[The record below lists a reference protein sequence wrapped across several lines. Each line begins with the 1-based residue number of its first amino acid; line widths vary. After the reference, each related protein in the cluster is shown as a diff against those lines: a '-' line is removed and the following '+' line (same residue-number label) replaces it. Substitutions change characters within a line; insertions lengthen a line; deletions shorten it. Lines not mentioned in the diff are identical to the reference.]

1 MDGIITFGSAAEN
14 QISVTFDDQRTDE
27 EKIVRSLVE
36 GGVTVREKPAPV
48 P

>member
-1 MDGIITFGSAAEN
+1 MAEN

-27 EKIVRSLVE
+27 EKIVRVLVE
-36 GGVTVREKPAPV
+36 GGVTVREKTAPV

>member
-1 MDGIITFGSAAEN
+1 MDGIITFGSPAEN
-14 QISVTFDDQRTDE
+14 QISVTFEDQRTDE
-27 EKIVRSLVE
+27 EKIVRALVE